1 MKAAIFIAILTTCH
15 AQYWT
20 IFDGDQTSPRP
31 RVCEDEARTFN
42 DRAALADYLSS
53 EPTKYSSA
61 TLKVYEAREMAF
73 DVTVSSKT
81 VDRVEKVRETVE
93 TGRTVTIEG
102 KTHKFPPRQNT
113 FGFGYSIP
121 ELKTSITETK

>member
-42 DRAALADYLSS
+42 DRAALV
-53 EPTKYSSA
+53 EPVEVVNRSREHVDGRG
-61 TLKVYEAREMAF
+61 TLHGDGLAASLHV
-73 DVTVSSKT
+73 
-81 VDRVEKVRETVE
+81 
-93 TGRTVTIEG
+93 
-102 KTHKFPPRQNT
+102 PPEQQ
-113 FGFGYSIP
+113 
-121 ELKTSITETK
+121 